1 MARNRGYSIC
11 VQEPWVCRERC
22 IVDDCVAGQLG
33 RVYVAGI
40 QTIADDPG
48 DCASI
53 YVPVQLYCELHH
65 ASTVSTVD
73 RNGVIPARITNGT
86 KRAQGKRVGTG
97 VSMVAS
103 LNRAGRS
110 GVIREAGNKWAGY
123 ADACCFPRQRGDVQ
137 IRSVET
143 TRQEIT
149 GDIGSCRKGFESG
162 QTGCPSRCDAYH
174 ECGSKRRQTDVHDFP
189 P

>member
-1 MARNRGYSIC
+1 MAGNRGYSIC

-65 ASTVSTVD
+65 AKTETTEEQNRD
-73 RNGVIPARITNGT
+73 KPARKTYGT

-103 LNRAGRS
+103 
-110 GVIREAGNKWAGY
+110 
-123 ADACCFPRQRGDVQ
+123 
-137 IRSVET
+137 
-143 TRQEIT
+143 
-149 GDIGSCRKGFESG
+149 
-162 QTGCPSRCDAYH
+162 
-174 ECGSKRRQTDVHDFP
+174 
-189 P
+189 